1 MGKRKTELDYESDIA
16 ILHRQ
21 LLITPDSSPI
31 KKKIA
36 YRVKKWME
44 LVDIRIQVAQNE
56 QHPWTSDMLGFIT
69 ERMPT
74 KKITGINQTG
84 DYVGVVTSSTG
95 YRYID
100 TVVERKEIS
109 DLYGTLIPED
119 GRKRFYREIE
129 RFKMDERF
137 NKMVIIVEGTLS
149 DFVMYQPEFNAGE
162 FDYGRRFDVNK
173 NSTINEKKM
182 TVLADLLVAGVL
194 VMFCD
199 NPTLAAQMCGRM
211 FRESVRK
218 EYWKILNL

>member
-1 MGKRKTELDYESDIA
+1 
-16 ILHRQ
+16 
-21 LLITPDSSPI
+21 
-31 KKKIA
+31 
-36 YRVKKWME
+36 
-44 LVDIRIQVAQNE
+44 
-56 QHPWTSDMLGFIT
+56 MLGFIT

-199 NPTLAAQMCGRM
+199 NPTLAAQMWRM
-211 FRESVRK
+211 RQFKSGCLCVSWARVSVETLTVMVTWVGSEANMMKNR
-218 EYWKILNL
+218 ILAVLGGGFNSPRCPTKTFKYFHDR